1 MRSLKN
7 KNIYFICDGNCN
19 TIYSMLGITE
29 DSVNIMAVKNDT
41 IGDANDLFTLVLEN
55 FNKMKIKYLNNRIV
69 KKINSGEILI
79 EDLYTEYFVN

>member
-29 DSVNIMAVKNDT
+29 DGVNIRAVKNDT
-41 IGDANDLFTLVLEN
+41 IGDVNDLFTLVLEN
-55 FNKMKIKYLNNRIV
+55 FNKMRIKYLNNRIV

>member
-29 DSVNIMAVKNDT
+29 DGVNIRAVKNDT
-41 IGDANDLFTLVLEN
+41 IGDVNDLFTLVPEN

-69 KKINSGEILI
+69 KKIMGGKILI

>member
-29 DSVNIMAVKNDT
+29 DGVNIKAVKNDT
-41 IGDANDLFTLVLEN
+41 IGDVNDLFTLVPEN

-69 KKINSGEILI
+69 KKIMGGKILI

>member
-29 DSVNIMAVKNDT
+29 DGVNIKAVKNDT
-41 IGDANDLFTLVLEN
+41 IGDVNDLFTLVLEN
-55 FNKMKIKYLNNRIV
+55 FNKMRIKYLNNRIV

>member
-1 MRSLKN
+1 
-7 KNIYFICDGNCN
+7 
-19 TIYSMLGITE
+19 MLGITE

-41 IGDANDLFTLVLEN
+41 IGDVNDLFTLVLEN

>member
-29 DSVNIMAVKNDT
+29 DGVNIRAVRNDT
-41 IGDANDLFTLVLEN
+41 IGDVNDLFTLELEN
-55 FNKMKIKYLNNRIV
+55 FNKMKIKYLNNRII
-69 KKINSGEILI
+69 KKIMGGKILI

>member
-1 MRSLKN
+1 
-7 KNIYFICDGNCN
+7 
-19 TIYSMLGITE
+19 MLGITE
-29 DSVNIMAVKNDT
+29 DSANIRAVKNDT
-41 IGDANDLFTLVLEN
+41 IGDVNDLFTLELEN

>member
-1 MRSLKN
+1 
-7 KNIYFICDGNCN
+7 
-19 TIYSMLGITE
+19 MLGITE

>member
-1 MRSLKN
+1 
-7 KNIYFICDGNCN
+7 
-19 TIYSMLGITE
+19 MLGITE
-29 DSVNIMAVKNDT
+29 DSVNIRAVKNDT

-55 FNKMKIKYLNNRIV
+55 FNKMRIKYLNNRIV

>member
-55 FNKMKIKYLNNRIV
+55 FNKMRIKYLNNRIV

>member
-1 MRSLKN
+1 
-7 KNIYFICDGNCN
+7 
-19 TIYSMLGITE
+19 MLGITE

-55 FNKMKIKYLNNRIV
+55 FNKMRIKYLNNRIV

>member
-41 IGDANDLFTLVLEN
+41 IGDVNDLFTLVLEN

>member
-1 MRSLKN
+1 
-7 KNIYFICDGNCN
+7 
-19 TIYSMLGITE
+19 MLGITE
-29 DSVNIMAVKNDT
+29 DSVNIRAVKNDT
-41 IGDANDLFTLVLEN
+41 IGDVNDLFTLVLEN